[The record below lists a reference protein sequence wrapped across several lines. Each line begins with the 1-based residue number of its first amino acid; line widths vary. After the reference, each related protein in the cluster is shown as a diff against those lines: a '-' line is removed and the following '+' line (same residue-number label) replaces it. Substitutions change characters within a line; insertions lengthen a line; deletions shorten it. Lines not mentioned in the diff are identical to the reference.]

1 MLCYGIRI
9 NITRVL
15 TISSLAM
22 TIFRAHYYDEQAR
35 IYIPSVNA
43 DSFIRAVSMLMYV
56 YIPYGKNLLYY
67 DVNSL

>member
-43 DSFIRAVSMLMYV
+43 DSFIRAGY
-56 YIPYGKNLLYY
+56 YGGHADVCIYTLWQELALL
-67 DVNSL
+67 

>member
-43 DSFIRAVSMLMYV
+43 TTVAMLMYV